1 MAATA
6 ATFDLDRPPSAQ
18 ALIDG
23 PPSSVAGLLIATIAA
38 LVGALIGWLAWAQVE
53 EVVKATGRVEPQG
66 RVKVVNHPRGGRIAA
81 VHVRDGDRVEAGQ
94 PLVTFAA
101 EIASSERAELLGR
114 WQVRAVEAARLEA
127 EGAGGPTLAV
137 EPALAQARPDL
148 VAAAGAM
155 LAARL
160 DALASRRES
169 AAKQAQARRAELDT
183 AAAEVGRL
191 RNRVTLARQERAAV
205 RELAARGLY
214 PNLKLLAVERQTG
227 DAEGDL
233 AKAEAA
239 LSAAKA
245 ALAEAQSRLTGVDRD
260 WRSALLGDLAQATA
274 ERDRLAEQLRAQTT
288 LVEETVL
295 KAPAAG
301 VVQDLA
307 VTGPGQAVGA
317 TEPLMKVVPLGDGLV
332 VEARVANEDI
342 GRLAVGM
349 PAQVKV
355 RAFDYLRFGTLEGT
369 VRRVAADATPD
380 PRTGAL
386 AYAVTVATDREHLG
400 ALPGDLDVAPGMVVD
415 VELKVGERTILS
427 YLTDRILTFGEAFR
441 EG

>member
-1 MAATA
+1 MTTA
-6 ATFDLDRPPSAQ
+6 ATLPDRDLPPSAQ

-23 PPSSVAGLLIATIAA
+23 PPSAVAGLLIGTIAA
-38 LVGALIGWLAWAQVE
+38 LVAALVGWLAWAQVE
-53 EVVKATGRVEPQG
+53 EVVQAPGRVEPQG
-66 RVKVVNHPRGGRIAA
+66 RVKIVNHARGGRVALL
-81 VHVRDGDRVEAGQ
+81 HVRDGDRVEAGQ
-94 PLVTFAA
+94 PLVTFAS
-101 EIASSERAELLGR
+101 ELASSERAELLGR
-114 WQVRAVEAARLEA
+114 WQARAVEAARLEA
-127 EGAGGPTLAV
+127 EEAAAPGLAV
-137 EPALAQARPDL
+137 DPALAQARPDL

-155 LAARL
+155 LSARL

-169 AAKQAQARRAELDT
+169 AAKQTQARRGELDT

-191 RNRVTLARQERAAV
+191 RNRLTLARQERAAV

-239 LSAAKA
+239 LGAAKA
-245 ALAEAQSRLTGVDRD
+245 ALAEGRSRLESVDRD
-260 WRSALLGDLAQATA
+260 WRSALLGDLAQALA
-274 ERDRLAEQLRAQTT
+274 DRDRLAEQLRAQTT

-301 VVQDLA
+301 IVQDLA
-307 VTGPGQAVGA
+307 IAGPGQAVA
-317 TEPLMKVVPLGDGLV
+317 ANEPLMKVVPLGDGLV

-355 RAFDYLRFGTLEGT
+355 RAFDYLRFGSLEGT

-386 AYAVTVATDREHLG
+386 AYAVTVATGREHLG
-400 ALPGDLDVAPGMVVD
+400 ASPGDLDVTPGMVVD